1 MEQDKIYEAIK
12 QTLIAELG
20 VNEGDVTMNASFY
33 NDLSLESLDMLKLFF
48 SLEKKLPVRV
58 TMKEIQG
65 LLQGDISEDEF
76 FNENGLVTKAGLEH
90 LQRVFPE
97 IDLAAIPGGLDQL
110 KLFSLFTVGHL
121 VNMIAQKV
129 AV

>member
-1 MEQDKIYEAIK
+1 MDQDKIFEAVK

-20 VNEGDVTMNASFY
+20 VNAGDVTMKASFY

-48 SLEKKLPVRV
+48 SLEKTLPVRV

-65 LLQGDISEDEF
+65 LLQGEMSEDEF

-90 LQRVFPE
+90 LQRLFPE
-97 IDLAAIPGGLDQL
+97 TDLAAIPGGLDQL